1 MITEDLLYCMAMES
15 ETAYRLMPEIC
26 ARLGYPFPPR
36 LTPRDNS
43 KRDAL
48 PDPFLETTESAA

>member
-26 ARLGYPFPPR
+26 AALGMPFPPEKR
-36 LTPRDNS
+36 ETDTA

-48 PDPFLETTESAA
+48 PDPFTESETA

>member
-1 MITEDLLYCMAMES
+1 MTESDLYAMAMES
-15 ETAYRLMPEIC
+15 DTAYRLMPEIC
-26 ARLGYPFPPR
+26 ARLGMPFPPR

-48 PDPFLETTESAA
+48 PDPFTTTEAT